1 MWRLFFSAARTHCCL
16 LMTEPSPTH
25 VKPDWFSGVIRQRT
39 LARMLFALFAV
50 PCACLS
56 VICLAPLLLSGCPAD
71 DVFFR
76 VILQAKPMV
85 ILPVGTLAQEV
96 DGAQGSHGGVSG
108 GLYSIDQSPEK
119 VLDFYRR
126 NGAHCVISDQAVYE
140 LGGFRLALP
149 APYWQ
154 CDAPAKPWSRGA
166 VDIVPQAGYVNA
178 LKAIY
183 NHPPQLVSGS
193 VMSETVVGS
202 ELREFYGQPP
212 FPASGWPAGGT
223 VLRTWVG
230 WCDP

>member
-1 MWRLFFSAARTHCCL
+1 
-16 LMTEPSPTH
+16 MTELPPTH
-25 VKPDWFSGVIRQRT
+25 VKPDWFSRVISQRPLERT
-39 LARMLFALFAV
+39 LLALLAI
-50 PCACLS
+50 PCACLA
-56 VICLAPLLLSGCPAD
+56 VFCLAPLLLSGCPPG
-71 DVFFR
+71 DVFIRF
-76 VILQAKPMV
+76 ILQTKPTV
-85 ILPVGTLAQEV
+85 ILPLGTLAQEV
-96 DGAQGSHGGVSG
+96 DGAQGTNGGWSG
-108 GLYSIDQSPEK
+108 GLYSIDQSPEQ

-126 NGAHCVISDQAVYE
+126 NGAHCVMSDQAVYE

-183 NHPPQLVSGS
+183 NDSPKLVGGIAISD
-193 VMSETVVGS
+193 TVVAQQ
-202 ELREFYGQPP
+202 LRGFYGQPP
-212 FPASGWPAGGT
+212 FPASDWPAGGT